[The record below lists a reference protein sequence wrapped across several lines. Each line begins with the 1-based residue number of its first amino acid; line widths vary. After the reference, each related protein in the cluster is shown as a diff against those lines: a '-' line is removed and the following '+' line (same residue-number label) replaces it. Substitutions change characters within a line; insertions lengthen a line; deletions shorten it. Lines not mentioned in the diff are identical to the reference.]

1 MNVLDFVVLLGS
13 VLGIAAYGVLR
24 TRGCHNL
31 NTYMK
36 GDEAI
41 GWATIGLSVMAT
53 QASAITFMSTPGQG
67 FENGLGFVQ
76 FYFGLPLALVFVA
89 ALFLPIYRRWNV
101 FTAYEFLGRRFD
113 AKTRLLCAGLF
124 LVQRGLAAGI
134 TIYAPAII
142 LSTMLGWPL
151 RLTIV
156 LASLVAIIY
165 TAVGGSEAVSL
176 TQRYQMAVIFAGMAV
191 AFVILLVKLPI
202 GLGDA
207 VLVAGGLRKLEAVN
221 LSVDIHQRYTLWSGL
236 LGGLFLQLS
245 YFGADQSQVQRYLS
259 SPSLRASRL
268 GLMFNAVFK
277 IPMQFTILLLGILV
291 CVFYQFAPEPML
303 FNQPALHAA
312 ARNGESSRLAALEQE
327 FTALHEQKR
336 QWLQDWLT
344 AKSAGHSETALTA
357 RAQVQAFYQRSE
369 SLRTEAKEA
378 VKAATGTA
386 KGQDADY
393 VFITFILQYLP
404 HGVIG
409 LLVAAFF
416 AAALSS
422 KAAELNALAA
432 TTTVDFYRFLV
443 RNNADEGHYVAV
455 SKWFTVLWGL
465 VALGFA
471 LFASLQDN
479 LIQAINIVGSWF
491 YGVLLGLLLVA
502 FFLKRVGG
510 NAVFWAALAAEGL
523 VLVLHFHYKISY
535 LWYNPIGCGACVV
548 LSLVLQAALGAIS
561 GHGQAAAHPK

>member
-1 MNVLDFVVLLGS
+1 MNLLDFVVLLAS
-13 VLGIAAYGVLR
+13 VLGIAVYGVLR

-76 FYFGLPLALVFVA
+76 FYFGLPLALVLVA
-89 ALFLPIYRRWNV
+89 AVFLPIFRRWNV
-101 FTAYEFLGRRFD
+101 YTAYEFLGRRFD
-113 AKTRLLCAGLF
+113 GKTRLLCAGLF
-124 LVQRGLAAGI
+124 LLQRGLAAGI
-134 TIYAPAII
+134 TVYAPAII

-151 RLTIV
+151 RPTIV
-156 LASLVAIIY
+156 LASLVAIVY

-176 TQRYQMAVIFAGMAV
+176 TQRYQMAVIFAGMAM
-191 AFVILLVKLPI
+191 ALVILLVKLPI

-207 VLVAGGLRKLEAVN
+207 LTVAGGLKKLEAVN

-236 LGGLFLQLS
+236 LGGVFLQLS

-291 CVFYQFAPEPML
+291 CVFYQFAPEPIL

-312 ARNGESSRLAALEQE
+312 TRHGATARLGALEQE
-327 FTALHEQKR
+327 FVSIHEQKKESL
-336 QWLQDWLT
+336 QHWLA
-344 AKSAGHSETALTA
+344 AKQAGQSEIAAQAHAAALA
-357 RAQVQAFYQRSE
+357 AYQRSE
-369 SLRTEAKEA
+369 ALRTEAKEA

-393 VFITFILQYLP
+393 VFITFILRYLP
-404 HGVIG
+404 HGIIG

-422 KAAELNALAA
+422 KAAELNALAS

-443 RNNADEGHYVAV
+443 RPSADGAHYVAA

-465 VALGFA
+465 VALAFA

-479 LIQAINIVGSWF
+479 LIQAVNIVGSWF

-510 NAVFWAALAAEGL
+510 TAVFWGALAAQAL
-523 VLVLHFHYKISY
+523 VLVLHYQFKISY
-535 LWYNPIGCGACVV
+535 LWYNPIGCGACI
-548 LSLVLQAALGAIS
+548 LFSLALQAVLGVVNRPVERVP
-561 GHGQAAAHPK
+561 QPR

>member
-1 MNVLDFVVLLGS
+1 MNLLDFIVLLGS

-76 FYFGLPLALVFVA
+76 FYFGLPLALVLIA

-101 FTAYEFLGRRFD
+101 FTAYEYLGRRFD
-113 AKTRLLCAGLF
+113 GKTRLLCAGLF
-124 LVQRGLAAGI
+124 LLQRGLAAGI

-142 LSTMLGWPL
+142 LSTMLDWPL

-156 LASLVAIIY
+156 LASMVAIIY

-176 TQRYQMAVIFAGMAV
+176 TQRYQMAVIFAGMAM
-191 AFVILLVKLPI
+191 AFVILVIKLPI
-202 GLGDA
+202 GLGEA
-207 VLVAGGLRKLEAVN
+207 LTVAGGLKKLEAVN
-221 LSVDIHQRYTLWSGL
+221 LSVDIRQRYTLWSGL

-277 IPMQFTILLLGILV
+277 VPMQFTILLLGILV
-291 CVFYQFAPEPML
+291 GVFYQFAPEPVL
-303 FNQPALHAA
+303 FNRPGLQAA
-312 ARNGESSRLAALEQE
+312 ARYEGSNRLDTLQREFASVHAQKQEWIQKWLAAKHSGQAE
-327 FTALHEQKR
+327 A
-336 QWLQDWLT
+336 
-344 AKSAGHSETALTA
+344 AAGA
-357 RAQVQAFYQRSE
+357 RAQALAAYQHSEALRS
-369 SLRTEAKEA
+369 EAKES
-378 VKAATGTA
+378 VKSATGAA

-393 VFITFILQYLP
+393 VFITFVLGFLP

-422 KAAELNALAA
+422 KAAELNALAS

-443 RNNADEGHYVAV
+443 RPDAGGAHYVAA

-510 NAVFWAALAAEGL
+510 TAVFWAALAAEGL
-523 VLVLHFHYKISY
+523 VLILHFHFKISY
-535 LWYNPIGCGACVV
+535 LWYNPIGCGACV
-548 LSLVLQAALGAIS
+548 LFSLALQAALGVLNRPVQPMA
-561 GHGQAAAHPK
+561 QPR

>member
-1 MNVLDFVVLLGS
+1 VNLLDFVVLLGS
-13 VLGIAAYGVLR
+13 VLGIAVYGVWR

-76 FYFGLPLALVFVA
+76 FYFGVPLALVIIA
-89 ALFLPIYRRWNV
+89 GLFLPIYRRWNV
-101 FTAYEFLGRRFD
+101 YTAYEYLGRRFD
-113 AKTRLLCAGLF
+113 GKTRLLCAGLF

-151 RLTIV
+151 RPTIV
-156 LASLVAIIY
+156 LSSLVAIIY

-176 TQRYQMAVIFAGMAV
+176 TQRYQMAVIFAGMAT

-207 VLVAGGLRKLEAVN
+207 FTVAGGLRKLEAVN
-221 LSVDIHQRYTLWSGL
+221 VSFDIHQRYTLWSGL

-277 IPMQFTILLLGILV
+277 IPMQFSILLLGILI
-291 CVFYQFAPEPML
+291 CVFYQFAPEPVL
-303 FNQPALHAA
+303 FNRPALHAA
-312 ARNGESSRLAALEQE
+312 AQREGGTHLSALEQE
-327 FTALHEQKR
+327 FASVHEQKQQLIQR
-336 QWLQDWLT
+336 WLAARHT
-344 AKSAGHSETALTA
+344 GRPEAAAGA
-357 RAQVQAFYQRSE
+357 RTEVQEAYQRSE
-369 SLRTEAKEA
+369 GLRAEAKEA

-393 VFITFILQYLP
+393 VFITFVLSCLP

-422 KAAELNALAA
+422 KAAELNALAS

-443 RNNADEGHYVAV
+443 RRNADDNHYVAA

-465 VALGFA
+465 VALAFA

-479 LIQAINIVGSWF
+479 LIQAVNIVGSWF

-510 NAVFWAALAAEGL
+510 TAVFWAALAAEAL
-523 VLVLHFHYKISY
+523 VLVLHFRSEISY
-535 LWYNPIGCGACVV
+535 LWYNPIGCGACVL
-548 LSLVLQAALGAIS
+548 LSLALQAALGALNRPA
-561 GHGQAAAHPK
+561 QPMPEPR